1 VDQANLITKTVFPSE
16 IIPVS
21 VFLSALAGHL
31 LALTL
36 MIAATGVLANHI
48 SIYLVFLP
56 FYIFVIGLL
65 AIGVGWIVASLNV
78 FLRDTA
84 QAVSVVMTF
93 WFWMTPIFISE
104 DRYPNRAIARW
115 MLAANPLT
123 YLVRAYRAM
132 LIDSIAPSATD
143 FAIAM
148 AYGCAV
154 FVAGGLFFRHM
165 KRGFADVL

>member
-1 VDQANLITKTVFPSE
+1 
-16 IIPVS
+16 
-21 VFLSALAGHL
+21 
-31 LALTL
+31 
-36 MIAATGVLANHI
+36 
-48 SIYLVFLP
+48 
-56 FYIFVIGLL
+56 
-65 AIGVGWIVASLNV
+65 V

-84 QAVSVVMTF
+84 QVVSVVMTF

-104 DRYPNRAIARW
+104 DRYPNRVWAHW
-115 MLAANPLT
+115 LLAANPMT

-132 LIDSIAPSATD
+132 LIDSTAPAAAD
-143 FAIAM
+143 LAIAT